1 MPAGL
6 FRWLVLF
13 LVFVGGLV
21 LGAAS
26 LPLWE
31 NYLDKS
37 SQAQE
42 TTAIDRP
49 EVGARGRLEPA
60 GGIIN
65 VGPPGPDRLR
75 EIKVKEG
82 DRVVKD
88 QPLAILDSYELREI
102 EVTLAKKQKQEA
114 DQRLARTKKHLQ
126 LKRAEA
132 KARFQQLQKQTDLD
146 IQGQKAKIGV
156 LEQQLSL
163 AKDLYQRMDQAG
175 TSYTQQERDNQQLAI
190 RQATGELQGARAL
203 LEKAD
208 YTFQTNPAIFDI
220 QDKEAE
226 AALERAESE
235 IPQAALDDGIRL
247 SELKL
252 DRAILRAPVQGT
264 ILKSLGRPGE
274 LVGTQAV
281 FQMGDTNSM
290 VVVAEVYQTDVD
302 AVRRWVD
309 TGRPVRGR
317 MDLNFAEGKK
327 RTFWGTVQ
335 RVGQTVLRNSILS
348 LDPRQDVDR
357 RVVEVRIL
365 LDDTYAPEAA
375 LFIGMDGDV
384 TIRDPK
390 ESSQ

>member
-1 MPAGL
+1 
-6 FRWLVLF
+6 
-13 LVFVGGLV
+13 
-21 LGAAS
+21 
-26 LPLWE
+26 
-31 NYLDKS
+31 
-37 SQAQE
+37 
-42 TTAIDRP
+42 
-49 EVGARGRLEPA
+49 LEPA

-75 EIKVKEG
+75 EIKIKEG
-82 DRVVKD
+82 DRVAKD
-88 QPLAILDSYELREI
+88 QPLAILDSYELREV

-114 DQRLARTKKHLQ
+114 EQRLARTKKHLQ

-156 LEQQLSL
+156 LEQQLTL

-208 YTFQTNPAIFDI
+208 YAFKTNPEVFDI

-235 IPQAALDDGIRL
+235 IPQAALDDNIRL

-252 DRAILRAPVQGT
+252 DRAIIRAPVQGT

-281 FQMGDTNSM
+281 FQMGDTSSM
-290 VVVAEVYQTDVD
+290 VVLAEVFQTDLD
-302 AVRRWVD
+302 MVRPWFD
-309 TGRPVRGR
+309 SGRPVRAR

-357 RVVEVRIL
+357 RVVEVRNF
-365 LDDTYAPEAA
+365 LDETYVPEAA